1 VYLSS
6 ADWMPRN
13 LYERVEV
20 MFPVKDELLRER
32 VRQEILSSYLADNLK
47 SRILQKDGSYVRG
60 WRAQGKR
67 KPPAGASA
75 FSAQDFLIGLAE
87 GRQGLDAIPAAPSPR
102 SRRATIGR
110 ER

>member
-1 VYLSS
+1 VYLAS

-32 VRQEILSSYLADNLK
+32 VRQEILESYLADNLK
-47 SRILQKDGSYVRG
+47 ARFLQKDGSYVRA
-60 WRAQGKR
+60 WQTQGKR
-67 KPPAGASA
+67 KPPAGSAA

-87 GRQGLDAIPAAPSPR
+87 GRQALDAIPAAPTPS
-102 SRRATIGR
+102 SRRTTVGR